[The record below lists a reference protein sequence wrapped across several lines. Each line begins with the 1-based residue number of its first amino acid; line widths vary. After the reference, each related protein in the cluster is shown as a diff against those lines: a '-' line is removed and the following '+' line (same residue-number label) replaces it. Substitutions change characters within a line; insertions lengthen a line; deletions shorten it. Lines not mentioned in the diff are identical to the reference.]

1 MSLLN
6 TTNRT
11 YLLEYSLQIAPV
23 VSVGHIG
30 TNALAAITL
39 GTMTATVTGFSIII
53 GFSTALDTMLPSAWT
68 SGNPSLVGLL
78 TLRMGVLMSMILV
91 VSWSRL
97 GSLNTL

>member
-1 MSLLN
+1 M
-6 TTNRT
+6 
-11 YLLEYSLQIAPV
+11 LEFSLQIVSV

-39 GTMTATVTGFSIII
+39 GTMTAGVTGFSIIM

-78 TLRMGVLMSMILV
+78 TLRMGVLMSMVLV
-91 VSWSRL
+91 VS
-97 GSLNTL
+97 